1 MAGLSVSVVIPT
13 HNRAHLIARAVNSAL
28 ANIARDDEIIVVD
41 DDSTDSTAA
50 VLAGFGDPVRYVKV
64 PHGGAGAAR
73 NTGIRL
79 AQKDLV
85 AFLDSDDEWLPGKL
99 DLNRG
104 VLGAR
109 PDVLFCFSNFTV
121 RDRYGNIRPHFLVQW
136 TQDPR
141 SWEVIVGPATPYS
154 SLAPLP
160 EGASDFSVHV
170 AWLYPLM
177 LRACYCSTITVA
189 VRREQAGPALHFA
202 EDLPLYEDWECFAR
216 LAQAGKAAFLDCDLA
231 INHGH
236 NGPRLTGADDFTNA
250 TTRLRLVKR
259 IWGSDEQF
267 MADHGQL
274 VCDVVNEQH
283 LIRARWLL
291 RHGQSRQARK
301 ELRLAGGG
309 PLSHRMLA
317 ALPGPVTWGV
327 LGLRQALRGER
338 PSASEAECW
347 RHEG

>member
-13 HNRAHLIARAVNSAL
+13 RNRAHLVARAVKSAL
-28 ANIARDDEIIVVD
+28 ANIGRDDEIIVVD
-41 DDSTDSTAA
+41 DGSTDSTAA

-104 VLGAR
+104 VLGAW
-109 PDVLFCFSNFTV
+109 PDVLFCFSDFGV

-160 EGASDFSVHV
+160 EGASDFPVYMGY
-170 AWLYPLM
+170 LYALM
-177 LRACYCSTITVA
+177 LTTGCCSTITV
-189 VRREQAGPALHFA
+189 RGLGMFRPAG
-202 EDLPLYEDWECFAR
+202 
-216 LAQAGKAAFLDCDLA
+216 AG
-231 INHGH
+231 
-236 NGPRLTGADDFTNA
+236 
-250 TTRLRLVKR
+250 
-259 IWGSDEQF
+259 WQ
-267 MADHGQL
+267 
-274 VCDVVNEQH
+274 
-283 LIRARWLL
+283 
-291 RHGQSRQARK
+291 
-301 ELRLAGGG
+301 GGV
-309 PLSHRMLA
+309 P
-317 ALPGPVTWGV
+317 
-327 LGLRQALRGER
+327 GLRPGDQPWPQRTPAHRCRRLHERHHAPATGEAYLGQRRAVHGRSR
-338 PSASEAECW
+338 PV
-347 RHEG
+347 GM